1 MTTKKR
7 TFWNLADRLEGD
19 KVVWIIVMMLIL
31 ISIVC
36 MFSSTSRLLR
46 DGMTR
51 LDLVRN
57 QVLMVAVGLV
67 LIIICYNIKNIK
79 IFRWCSK
86 WGFPLSFLLLL
97 LLDTHI
103 DIPVVKAL
111 NINNA
116 WRILSVAGV
125 QVHVF
130 EVVKVAM
137 VMYLAWAL
145 DALKRGELKGP
156 QKLIWKKVLYL
167 YAPFLITF
175 IMIIPG
181 SNSSA
186 LFIGFTMFLVILL
199 GGGNFKDMFFLALAG
214 TVIIAMC
221 VGIFKFSNGQYMKRI
236 GTAIERV
243 FDDDDWETQFMQAPK
258 GSLKY
263 QEALDAMRQPYSA
276 KIAVHEGGFIG
287 KGPGQST
294 QRYVVP
300 DMSEDY
306 MYSFIIEEYGL
317 LGGIFVIFLYVSLLA
332 RASIIA
338 RNCGNDTYAKLTVAG
353 LCLLITGQAFLH
365 MFVNADIGP
374 MTGQTLP
381 LISHGNSAFLCFS
394 LAFGVILS
402 ISRIAAK
409 RIERETAN
417 ADPLLEIHEEVQAGL
432 NDLDAF
438 ESGNNP
444 EDIDDIDGFENIDN
458 SNKTYKDEL

>member
-51 LDLVRN
+51 LDLVKN
-57 QVLMVAVGLV
+57 QVMMVAVSLV
-67 LIIICYNIKNIK
+67 VIIICYNIKNIK
-79 IFRWCSK
+79 IFRWFSK
-86 WGFPLSFLLLL
+86 WGFLLSFLLLL
-97 LLDTHI
+97 LLDLHI
-103 DIPVVKAL
+103 NTPVVRAL

-116 WRILSVAGV
+116 WRIISVAGI

-156 QKLIWKKVLYL
+156 ESIFWKKVMYL

-186 LFIGFTMFLVILL
+186 LFIGSIMFLVILL

-214 TVIIAMC
+214 IVIISLC
-221 VGIFKFSNGQYMKRI
+221 VGIFKLSNGQYMKRI

-243 FDDDDWETQFMQAPK
+243 FDDDDWETQFLQSPR
-258 GSLKY
+258 GSDRY

-317 LGGIFVIFLYVSLLA
+317 LGGILVIFLYVSLLA

-365 MFVNADIGP
+365 MYVNADIGP

-409 RIERETAN
+409 RIERETN
-417 ADPLLEIHEEVQAGL
+417 AAAPLMEMHEEVQAGL

-438 ESGNNP
+438 ESG
-444 EDIDDIDGFENIDN
+444 ETLDGL
-458 SNKTYKDEL
+458 DELDNMNNMNNNTYDDEL